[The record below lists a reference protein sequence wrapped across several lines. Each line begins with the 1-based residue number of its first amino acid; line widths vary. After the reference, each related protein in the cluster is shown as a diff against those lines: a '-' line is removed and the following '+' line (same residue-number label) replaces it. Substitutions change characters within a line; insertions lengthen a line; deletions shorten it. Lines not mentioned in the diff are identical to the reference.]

1 MSSDAHIQVVL
12 EYFDGCNTGELE
24 HLQRTLDTDV
34 VHYFL
39 PAVHPPIRG
48 AEHLARYWR
57 KFKQVYD
64 PRWKIDHVIGT
75 GDEVVS
81 EWSCSY
87 TLPKNGQRMMFRGS
101 EWYVMKDQRIAE
113 VRAYY
118 EYDESRDCQLNGFPY
133 LGRGYLGK

>member
-1 MSSDAHIQVVL
+1 MSSDAHIHVVL
-12 EYFDGCNTGELE
+12 DYFDGCNTGELE
-24 HLQRTLDTDV
+24 HLLRTLDTDV

-75 GDEVVS
+75 SDEVVS
-81 EWSCSY
+81 EWSCAY

>member
-1 MSSDAHIQVVL
+1 MSSDAHIQTVL
-12 EYFDGCNTGELE
+12 DYFDGCNTGELE
-24 HLQRTLDTDV
+24 HLLRTLDADV

-48 AEHLARYWR
+48 AEHLAKYWR

-64 PRWKIDHVIGT
+64 PRWKIDHLIGT

-81 EWSCSY
+81 EWSCAY
-87 TLPKNGQRMMFRGS
+87 TLPSNGQRMMFRGS
-101 EWYVMKDQRIAE
+101 EWYVMKDGRIAE

-118 EYDESRDCQLNGFPY
+118 DYDDSRDCELNGFPY
-133 LGRGYLGK
+133 AERGYLGK